1 MTAAQPFQH
10 VQALKAANRV
20 KDQRFRLKREIE
32 VLPIIESYALLADAL
47 FKAPAC
53 LRSAR
58 ALDVLMWL
66 PGTGER
72 HAVRWMRAA
81 RVGLTLTVGQL
92 TDRQRVD
99 LGRCLRGLEGIVG
112 AEALDRETA
121 A

>member
-1 MTAAQPFQH
+1 MTTFQQQ
-10 VQALKAANRV
+10 QALNLANRV
-20 KDQRFRLKREIE
+20 RVDRARLKREIHR
-32 VLPIIESYALLADAL
+32 LPAGEGHALLADAL
-47 FKAPAC
+47 LEAPAC

-81 RVGLTLTVGQL
+81 RVGFTLTVGQL

-99 LGRCLRGLEGIVG
+99 LGRCLRGDEGIVG
-112 AEALDRETA
+112 AEAVDRELA